1 MKINKFIILPLIV
14 AALFLLPL
22 GCSKDY
28 LDQKDTKNVS
38 SDALFKKPED
48 GIQLVNAIYDT
59 FDNIDFTL
67 KSMWYQ
73 ANFLT
78 QDFKNYGGDT
88 FFTTYEV
95 PTTFDPLNT
104 FWVRSYQGIARANSA
119 IPIIA
124 QMQANG
130 VLTADL
136 ANRLTGEAYFLR
148 GLFYYYMGCEFGGV
162 PLVLQTVTGT
172 GRDPRKTQ
180 DEVFASVVNDMQKAA
195 SLLPWQQN
203 YAASDVGR
211 ASKGAAY
218 AYEGS
223 AQMWLKK
230 YSEALASFKMI
241 DGRYTLQKNFLD
253 IMEYNNQ
260 NNSESIFE
268 IQFKVPDG
276 GDQSWGHSNDSS
288 WLESFG
294 MPEEIAQTG
303 DDYVDPKYYQS
314 FETGD
319 LRRRATVIGPGE
331 THPSPAIKIS
341 DYYYVQTQFASGDT
355 RFVGDDKKIINTC
368 GTVSK
373 PWKGADGL
381 RSGYYGVKYWRNPA
395 ITGGPT
401 TKDGKQNLFGDENA
415 VLLRYGE
422 ILVDKAECQFRT
434 GDVAGA
440 LTTIQTVRDRAWG
453 KLAGSTVTVP
463 PPPSTGNPLYVI
475 LDEYRHEL
483 GGDFSAWFDMRRT
496 DQHISYIKS
505 NYGITVPTGK
515 DLMPI
520 PQLQIATNETLKQ
533 NPGY

>member
-1 MKINKFIILPLIV
+1 MKLKVYIIIAIAGIASILPS
-14 AALFLLPL
+14 

-28 LDQKDTKNVS
+28 LNEKDTAHIS

-59 FDNIDFTL
+59 FDNLDFML

-124 QMQANG
+124 QMKSNG
-130 VLTADL
+130 VLTSGLAD
-136 ANRLTGEAYFLR
+136 RLTGEAYFLR
-148 GLFYYYMGCEFGGV
+148 GLFYYYMGCNFGGV
-162 PLVLQTVTGT
+162 PLELQTVTGT
-172 GRDPRKTQ
+172 GRDPRNTQ
-180 DEVFASVVNDMQKAA
+180 DEVFASVVKDMQTAA
-195 SLLPWQQN
+195 PLLPWAQD
-203 YAASDVGR
+203 YSATDIGR
-211 ASKGAAY
+211 ASKGAAFAY
-218 AYEGS
+218 AGA

-230 YSEALASFKMI
+230 YNDALSSFNQL

-268 IQFKVPDG
+268 VQFKVPDG

-314 FETGD
+314 FESGD

-331 THPSPAIKIS
+331 THPSPNIKIS
-341 DYYYVQTQFASGDT
+341 NYYYTQQMYANGDS
-355 RFVGDDKKIINTC
+355 RYVGDDGKIINTC

-381 RSGYYGVKYWRNPA
+381 RSGYYGVKYWRNQA
-395 ITGGPT
+395 VTGGPT
-401 TKDGKQNLFGDENA
+401 TSSGQQNLFGDENA

-422 ILVDKAECQFRT
+422 VLLDKAECQYRT
-434 GDVAGA
+434 GDEAGA
-440 LTTIQTVRDRAWG
+440 LATIQIIRNRAWG
-453 KLAGSTVTVP
+453 KLAGSSTVVP
-463 PPPSTGNPLYVI
+463 TPPATGNTLSVI

-496 DQHISYIKS
+496 GEHINYIKLK
-505 NYGITVPTGK
+505 YGITVPMGK

-520 PQLQIATNETLKQ
+520 PQLVIATNETIKQ